1 MKNKMLVVL
10 GVSFGLAIVISYF
23 KFEDEIVI
31 SYFKFEDVFLN
42 AR

>member
-23 KFEDEIVI
+23 KFEDMV
-31 SYFKFEDVFLN
+31 LN
-42 AR
+42 VR